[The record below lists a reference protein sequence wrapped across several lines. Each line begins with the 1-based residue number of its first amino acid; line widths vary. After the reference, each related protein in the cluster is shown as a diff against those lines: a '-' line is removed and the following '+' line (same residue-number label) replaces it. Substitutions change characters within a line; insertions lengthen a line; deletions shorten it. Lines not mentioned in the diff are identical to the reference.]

1 MAQSPTQ
8 LALMRFLTGLG
19 LGAVM
24 PNCVT
29 LVAEYMPERRKGVMI
44 TLMYSGFNVGS
55 GLGGFIAAG
64 LLSHYSWHSALVF
77 GGVLPLVVLP
87 LYDRDVARVG
97 DEHGGAPTTGRADRR
112 GA

>member
-1 MAQSPTQ
+1 
-8 LALMRFLTGLG
+8 MRFLTGLG

-64 LLSHYSWHSALVF
+64 LLSHYSWHSALV
-77 GGVLPLVVLP
+77 LAACCRSWCS

-97 DEHGGAPTTGRADRR
+97 DEHGGAPTTGRADCR

>member
-1 MAQSPTQ
+1 
-8 LALMRFLTGLG
+8 MRFLTGLG

-55 GLGGFIAAG
+55 GLAA
-64 LLSHYSWHSALVF
+64 LSPPVCYRITAGTRRWFLAACCRSWCS
-77 GGVLPLVVLP
+77 PL
-87 LYDRDVARVG
+87 
-97 DEHGGAPTTGRADRR
+97 
-112 GA
+112 